1 MNDDARFE
9 DGGDKPL
16 NLGALDAEDLKVLS
30 TLMQDAVF
38 PANEMQWLPIERR
51 FAVLLNRFR
60 WEDLKAA
67 KARNRVVERVQ
78 SLLVIENVTHVA
90 SQGVARGDADTI
102 LSLLSVGFTE
112 GADADGVIELMLAG
126 DGGIRLQVEALEV
139 SLRDVT
145 RPYAAPSKSAP
156 HHEV

>member
-1 MNDDARFE
+1 MTEDARFE

-30 TLMQDAVF
+30 TLTQDAVF
-38 PANEMQWLPIERR
+38 PATEMQWIPGERR

-60 WEDLKAA
+60 WEDLQTA
-67 KARNRVVERVQ
+67 KARKRVVERVQ
-78 SLLVIENVTHVA
+78 SLLVIDNVTHVA
-90 SQGVARGDADTI
+90 SQGVARGDEDTI
-102 LSLLSVGFTE
+102 LSLLSVAYTPGD
-112 GADADGVIELMLAG
+112 DADGVIELMLAG

-145 RPYAAPSKSAP
+145 RPYGAPSKSAP
-156 HHEV
+156 HHDV